1 MGYRADVALAT
12 DDEGVN
18 QIQPIVDEMF
28 DKPSIVKV
36 GEYTIFYWQCVKWN
50 NYFDPDVIKFEEE
63 IEKISCF
70 EFVFHGEDGFTEWKT
85 GETAPGI
92 LFTGI
97 CFFDKDQKKILN

>member
-18 QIQPIVDEMF
+18 QIQPFVDELPG
-28 DKPSIVKV
+28 KPSIVKV
-36 GEYTIFYWQCVKWN
+36 GEYTIFYWQYIKWDN
-50 NYFDPDVIKFEEE
+50 CFDPDAIKFEEE
-63 IEKISCF
+63 IEKLSCF

-97 CFFDKDQKKILN
+97 CFFDKDQKKLLD